1 MIAKVTGKTQF
12 EALNESSNGKSWI
25 KTKTPAWI
33 SAFILALAL
42 IDKSEAQTLN
52 IAYAPAVVISFQGLP
67 YTDYTVQTSTN
78 LGNTNL
84 WQSAGT
90 VPGNATG
97 AYVYYSPNPN
107 LSQQLYRVVA
117 DYGTNETYATVT
129 LDPET
134 PVPGPDVV
142 TTSVQGQY
150 LGLPVLVFD
159 VTAHGN
165 KVHLRN
171 VVVDFSSLGSD
182 LITNA
187 YLYQGSTLVD
197 SVPVA
202 SLVTNDV
209 AIFNNIADG
218 QAGATIASGASLP
231 YTVKVDIAGLV
242 GTNTEEIIGASVI
255 APNLAIYDPTDTAVG
270 VGGAAFGNSIDFFS
284 TGPVFSLKN
293 APTAETVTSGSGG
306 SLTSIITATFNVNVT
321 AVGEPVNLA
330 LPSSP
335 FAAFGQSSTTTNNVQ
350 IFLNGSALPGNGGYQ
365 VYCEFSQPTNTTY
378 TAPYFTIAQN
388 QTVTVP
394 ITYIWSFP
402 ENSSDQYSIEL
413 THVNW
418 STTNGMQYTTIIP
431 FSQAWMTPA
440 LF

>member
-1 MIAKVTGKTQF
+1 M
-12 EALNESSNGKSWI
+12 
-25 KTKTPAWI
+25 
-33 SAFILALAL
+33 LALF
-42 IDKSEAQTLN
+42 DKSEAQTLN
-52 IAYAPAVVISFQGLP
+52 IAYVPSVVISFQGLP

-84 WQSAGT
+84 WQFAGT

-107 LSQQLYRVVA
+107 LRQELYRVVA

-129 LDPET
+129 LDPKT

-150 LGLPVLVFD
+150 PGLPVLVFD
-159 VTAHGN
+159 VTAYGN
-165 KVHLRN
+165 TIHLRN
-171 VVVDFSSLGSD
+171 VVVDLSFLSGGS
-182 LITNA
+182 ITNA

-197 SVPVA
+197 SVPVTTW
-202 SLVTNDV
+202 VTNSV

-231 YTVKVDIAGLV
+231 YTVKVDVTGLG
-242 GTNTEEIIGASVI
+242 GTNTAETIGASVI
-255 APNLAIYDPTDTAVG
+255 APNLALYDPTDTAVG

-293 APTAETVTSGSGG
+293 APTAETVTSGSPG
-306 SLTSIITATFNVNVT
+306 SLRSMVTATFNVNVT

-330 LPSSP
+330 VQSSP
-335 FAAFGQSSTTTNNVQ
+335 FAAFGQSSATTNNVQ
-350 IFLNGSALPGNGGYQ
+350 IFLNGAALPGNGGFQ
-365 VYCEFSQPTNTTY
+365 VYCEFSQPANTTY
-378 TAPYFTIAQN
+378 SVPYFTIAQN
-388 QTVTVP
+388 QTVTIP

-431 FSQAWMTPA
+431 LSAAWMTPP

>member
-1 MIAKVTGKTQF
+1 MRTKIP
-12 EALNESSNGKSWI
+12 AL
-25 KTKTPAWI
+25 I

-42 IDKSEAQTLN
+42 LDKSEAQTLN

-67 YTDYTVQTSTN
+67 DTDYTVQTSTN
-78 LGNTNL
+78 LGNTI
-84 WQSAGT
+84 WQSAGM

-97 AYVYYSPNPN
+97 AYVYYSPNPD

-117 DYGTNETYATVT
+117 DYGTNGTYATVT

-159 VTAHGN
+159 VTAYGN
-165 KVHLRN
+165 KIHLRN
-171 VVVDFSSLGSD
+171 VVVDFSSSGGGS
-182 LITNA
+182 ITNA

-197 SVPVA
+197 SVPVTT
-202 SLVTNDV
+202 LVTNNV

-218 QAGATIASGASLP
+218 HAGATIASGASLP
-231 YTVKVDIAGLV
+231 YTVKVDVTGLV
-242 GTNTEEIIGASVI
+242 GTNTEETIGASVI

-284 TGPVFSLKN
+284 TGPVFSLEN
-293 APTAETVTSGSGG
+293 APTASMVTESSGG
-306 SLTSIITATFNVNVT
+306 GPLTTYITATFNVNVT

-330 LPSSP
+330 LQSSP
-335 FAAFGQSSTTTNNVQ
+335 FSAFGPPPPSSATNNVQ
-350 IFLNGSALPGNGGYQ
+350 LFFNGSAVPGNTGYQ
-365 VYCEFSQPTNTTY
+365 IYCEFSQPANTTY

-388 QTVTVP
+388 QTVTIP
-394 ITYIWSFP
+394 ITYVWSFP
-402 ENSSDQYSIEL
+402 ENPSSQYSIEL

-418 STTNGMQYTTIIP
+418 STTNGVQYTTIIP
-431 FSQAWMTPA
+431 FSQTWMTPP
-440 LF
+440 L